1 MPNRCVAP
9 MDAAR
14 RNGTQVSQSI
24 RIGQGGTGGAGAGV
38 RQADQRGAATHG
50 RTLPGTGSR
59 RRKPS
64 MCAGVR
70 ALASRAGS
78 SALAHCGGRMQRHM
92 LQRCARRRA
101 GGAGGA
107 YLQQSATR
115 SRRLSIAARSSS
127 VALAAM
133 ALCDSANQQGSA
145 TGSALKCTRVGNGQ
159 AALSRWCVRARACAC
174 TRCGDNRRLP
184 AAGAP

>member
-64 MCAGVR
+64 MCAGIR
-70 ALASRAGS
+70 AHASRAGS

-127 VALAAM
+127 LG
-133 ALCDSANQQGSA
+133 CSRRNGPSAKAPTS
-145 TGSALKCTRVGNGQ
+145 RVEGRQLQ
-159 AALSRWCVRARACAC
+159 AALWRVYAWAWAGGAEQVMRASARACEHAM
-174 TRCGDNRRLP
+174 R
-184 AAGAP
+184 